1 MPPADESRDRHR
13 DIKEHRTT
21 SSHRSHDSSH
31 SRSHS
36 RDARAQDAVRR
47 ETDAQPDALRH
58 RPPTASGRT
67 SAVSQSG
74 PPPPPPAKPAAGVLG
89 AGHRNA
95 FALEAAKLLKA
106 RGAVSPVP
114 ATAAEIAEDPED
126 GELPA
131 APPVAPEQAS
141 KKRKHPPIIWQEGGK
156 RPASQASA
164 PPGHPSRSPQEAQ
177 PHTSASPSP
186 ATAATA
192 VDAAGRAAA
201 ELAEFQDR
209 QMGDGDDIDPDAPAA
224 MKDSPSVSGDDEA
237 GAASGA
243 VITEV
248 TSASMSMSLGHGVTV
263 AAAVMTTRG
272 NADSALAEVLDRVV
286 PAPTSRWAAMIEEAP
301 VRGASGEEAAL
312 DALNARERKELADGQ
327 GVQTPEHQHDRMS
340 LDGSDASPGSDVTTG
355 PSMLQQCR
363 EVQCFEK
370 LNGINEGTYGMVYRA
385 KEKQTGKIYALK
397 KIKME
402 RETEGF
408 PLTSIREINILL
420 ALHHKNI
427 VNVTEVVVGK
437 KLDDVFMVMEF
448 MEHDLKGLMEE
459 RNSSNPL
466 FAMSEIKTL
475 VRQLLEGVKY
485 LHDNWVIHRDLKTS
499 NILYNNKGD
508 LKICD
513 FGLARQYG
521 SPLRPYTHM
530 VVTLWYR
537 APELLLGVKEYS
549 TAIDMW
555 SVGCIMGELILN
567 APLLSGKSEMEQ
579 IHKIFNLVGS
589 PTAENWPKHQD
600 LPNLKRFK
608 FPACAPNLESKFPV
622 RRFDFDGR
630 TLSEAGFDLLSS
642 LLTLDPERRATAQE
656 ALEHKW
662 FKEAP
667 FPKDLPMMPTF
678 PVKQGEGSHHH
689 KRHHHQPSPRQQPK
703 AASASAALL
712 QPNSRSR

>member
-1 MPPADESRDRHR
+1 MPPVDEIRDRHR
-13 DIKEHRTT
+13 GSKH
-21 SSHRSHDSSH
+21 HRSAGKDGNSD

-36 RDARAQDAVRR
+36 RDSRAQEALRR
-47 ETDAQPDALRH
+47 STDAQPDGLRRDS
-58 RPPTASGRT
+58 RPPTASARNL
-67 SAVSQSG
+67 AASQSAQ
-74 PPPPPPAKPAAGVLG
+74 PQQMPPAKPAAGVLG

-95 FALEAAKLLKA
+95 FALEAAQLLKQ
-106 RGAVSPVP
+106 RGAVSTAP
-114 ATAAEIAEDPED
+114 TAAEAPEDPED

-131 APPVAPEQAS
+131 APPVAQEQAS
-141 KKRKHPPIIWQEGGK
+141 RKRKHSPIVWQEGGK
-156 RPASQASA
+156 QPASAAAVAAKNTSGSPHLASA
-164 PPGHPSRSPQEAQ
+164 Q
-177 PHTSASPSP
+177 PSASPSP
-186 ATAATA
+186 ETAATA

-201 ELAEFQDR
+201 ELAQFQDR
-209 QMGDGDDIDPDAPAA
+209 QAGSGDDIDPDAPAA
-224 MKDSPSVSGDDEA
+224 MKDSPSVSGDDA
-237 GAASGA
+237 AVAASGGP
-243 VITEV
+243 VTEV
-248 TSASMSMSLGHGVTV
+248 TSAALSVSLGHGMTV
-263 AAAVMTTRG
+263 AAAVMTTGG
-272 NADSALAEVLDRVV
+272 NADSALADMLDRVV
-286 PAPTSRWAAMIEEAP
+286 PAPTSRWATMIEEAP
-301 VRGASGEEAAL
+301 ARGAAGEEAAL

-327 GVQTPEHQHDRMS
+327 GLQTPEHEGGS
-340 LDGSDASPGSDVTTG
+340 LDGAEGSPGSDVTTG

-363 EVQCFEK
+363 EVQCFER
-370 LNGINEGTYGMVYRA
+370 LNDINEGTYGMVYRA
-385 KEKQTGKIYALK
+385 REKQSGKIHALK

-459 RNSSNPL
+459 RDSSNPL

-475 VRQLLEGVKY
+475 VRQLIEGVSY

-579 IHKIFNLVGS
+579 IHKIFSLVGS
-589 PTAENWPKHQD
+589 PTDQNWPKHRD
-600 LPNLKRFK
+600 LPNLQRFK
-608 FPACAPNLESKFPV
+608 FPATAPNLESKFPV

-630 TLSEAGFDLLSS
+630 TLSEAGFELLSS
-642 LLTLDPERRATAQE
+642 LLTLDPEKRATAAE
-656 ALEHKW
+656 ALEHRW

-689 KRHHHQPSPRQQPK
+689 KRRHNQPSPRKQAK

-712 QPNSRSR
+712 QPNSCSR

>member
-13 DIKEHRTT
+13 DNKDHRTIG
-21 SSHRSHDSSH
+21 SHRSQDSSH

-47 ETDAQPDALRH
+47 EPDAQPDALRH
-58 RPPTASGRT
+58 WPPTASGRT
-67 SAVSQSG
+67 SAASQSG
-74 PPPPPPAKPAAGVLG
+74 RPPPPPAKPAAGVLG

-114 ATAAEIAEDPED
+114 ATAAAAAEVAEDPED

-131 APPVAPEQAS
+131 APPVAPEQAN
-141 KKRKHPPIIWQEGGK
+141 KKRKHPPIVWQEGGK

-164 PPGHPSRSPQEAQ
+164 PPRRPSRSPQEAQ

-209 QMGDGDDIDPDAPAA
+209 QMGSGDDIDPDAPAA

-237 GAASGA
+237 GAASGT

-263 AAAVMTTRG
+263 AAAVMTTGG
-272 NADSALAEVLDRVV
+272 NADSALADVLDRVA

-459 RNSSNPL
+459 RDSSNPL

-537 APELLLGVKEYS
+537 APELLLGLVKIAY
-549 TAIDMW
+549 T
-555 SVGCIMGELILN
+555 
-567 APLLSGKSEMEQ
+567 
-579 IHKIFNLVGS
+579 
-589 PTAENWPKHQD
+589 
-600 LPNLKRFK
+600 
-608 FPACAPNLESKFPV
+608 
-622 RRFDFDGR
+622 
-630 TLSEAGFDLLSS
+630 
-642 LLTLDPERRATAQE
+642 
-656 ALEHKW
+656 
-662 FKEAP
+662 
-667 FPKDLPMMPTF
+667 
-678 PVKQGEGSHHH
+678 
-689 KRHHHQPSPRQQPK
+689 
-703 AASASAALL
+703 
-712 QPNSRSR
+712 